1 MNLPPSNPTENQRFT
16 LDGSD
21 ELEAQLTLI
30 CGGVAAGVQK
40 IIPAKDLE
48 AIALGGGYGRG
59 QGGVLQTGTGDQ
71 PYNDLEFYVFVH
83 GHTVLND
90 QRFRAALSALGDEL
104 SPAAGVHVEF
114 KIIAAEQLRQ
124 SSVTMFSYDLVVG
137 HRLVFGDESVFAGCE
152 AHRAA
157 EKIPLHEA
165 TRLLFNRCTGLLF
178 AADRLRKPAL
188 TPDDV
193 DFIGRN
199 AAKTQLG
206 LGDAVLTLFGQY
218 DWNVL
223 ERRMRLA
230 NLSVSDSLPW
240 LGEIARHH
248 AEGVEFKLHP
258 RRTQPVNTNL
268 RAKHAEISALAQ
280 TVWRW
285 LENRRLGTQFRSVR
299 EYALHGG
306 NKCPETSGFKNALI
320 NLRTFGA
327 RMLFHPAL
335 GRYPRERLLRALP
348 LLLWHAD
355 EVREPELR
363 DHLRA
368 QLVTGA
374 TEWAEQLAAYTR
386 LWQRY
391 S

>member
-1 MNLPPSNPTENQRFT
+1 MNPPPSNPAVNQRFT
-16 LDGSD
+16 IDGSH
-21 ELEAQLTLI
+21 ELEARLAQT
-30 CGGVAAGVQK
+30 CEGVTAGVQK
-40 IIPAKDLE
+40 IIPANELE

-59 QGGVLQTGTGDQ
+59 QGGVLKTEAGDQ
-71 PYNDLEFYVFVH
+71 PYNDLEFYVFVR
-83 GHTVLND
+83 GNTMLND
-90 QRFRAALSALGDEL
+90 QRFRNSLAALGDEL
-104 SPAAGVHVEF
+104 SPEAGLHVEF

-124 SSVTMFSYDLVVG
+124 SSVTMFSYDLAAG
-137 HRLVFGDESVFAGCE
+137 HRMVFGDEEVFAGCE

-165 TRLLFNRCTGLLF
+165 TRLLFNRCSGLLF
-178 AADRLRKPAL
+178 AADRFRKPAL

-199 AAKTQLG
+199 TAKAQLG
-206 LGDAVLTLFGQY
+206 LGDAVLTVFGQY

-223 ERRMRLA
+223 ERQTRLEK
-230 NLSVSDSLPW
+230 LSVSDSLPW

-248 AEGVEFKLHP
+248 AAGVEFKLHP
-258 RRTQPVNTNL
+258 RRSQPTNTNL

-285 LENRRLGTQFRSVR
+285 LENRRLGTQFRSVQ
-299 EYALHGG
+299 EYALNGD
-306 NKCPETSGFKNALI
+306 NKCPETSALKNCLL
-320 NLRTFGA
+320 NLRTFRA
-327 RMLFHPAL
+327 RMVFHPAL

-355 EVREPELR
+355 EVREPALR
-363 DHLRA
+363 DHLRE

-374 TEWAEQLAAYTR
+374 TEWAELLAAYTR